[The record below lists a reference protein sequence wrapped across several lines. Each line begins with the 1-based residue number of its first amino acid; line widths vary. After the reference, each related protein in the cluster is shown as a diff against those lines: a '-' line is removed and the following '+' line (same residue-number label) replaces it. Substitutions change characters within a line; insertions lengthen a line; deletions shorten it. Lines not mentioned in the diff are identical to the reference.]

1 MRLITQKKIIF
12 FRERRYKISLQA
24 LLLSRFGDAWYII
37 NSRRD
42 FKLHRAT
49 QVADE
54 KENGFIKLT
63 MDNYENGHSLII
75 YNLPRESTQGSQKIP
90 LTNLLFDIAEQ
101 RRHLNNQDHSTVNFL
116 GPFFLS
122 MCNVGMCPSLSTF
135 LLFLI
140 MTYDETTF

>member
-1 MRLITQKKIIF
+1 MRPITQKKNIF

-37 NSRRD
+37 NSRCD

-63 MDNYENGHSLII
+63 MD
-75 YNLPRESTQGSQKIP
+75 TTKMFP
-90 LTNLLFDIAEQ
+90 L
-101 RRHLNNQDHSTVNFL
+101 
-116 GPFFLS
+116 
-122 MCNVGMCPSLSTF
+122 
-135 LLFLI
+135 
-140 MTYDETTF
+140 